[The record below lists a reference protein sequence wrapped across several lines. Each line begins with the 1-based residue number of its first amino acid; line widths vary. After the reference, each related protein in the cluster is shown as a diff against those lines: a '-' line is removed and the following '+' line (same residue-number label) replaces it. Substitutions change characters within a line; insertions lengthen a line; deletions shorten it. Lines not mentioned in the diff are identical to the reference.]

1 MTKLTQQQ
9 RRDKKKQTHNNFE
22 SHVSEYEDFVSSNIK
37 SVYPNVN
44 IINMTSDI
52 ELSENVC
59 SNTKKLVEF
68 TKDDNNI
75 IAVYNIN
82 TINFTNFYSCYM
94 TLTDMPSYTWPKIN
108 VDCVVMLVRSNGVI
122 LVPKPT
128 AINSETF
135 KDGLKSYLKPRIK
148 ECHICFHKF
157 IFKEKKV
164 SCCNCQMPI
173 CRDCFSTYIKNNSG
187 WCPWCTKHLIFIGL
201 SKTSSMRNEYMKGV
215 FNKFIGDEM
224 IDILTKT
231 NVIIPIDASYL
242 AEKWKTF
249 VLNM

>member
-1 MTKLTQQQ
+1 MTLAIQS
-9 RRDKKKQTHNNFE
+9 F
-22 SHVSEYEDFVSSNIK
+22 SNVI
-37 SVYPNVN
+37 
-44 IINMTSDI
+44 
-52 ELSENVC
+52 
-59 SNTKKLVEF
+59 SNAKKLIDY

-75 IAVYNIN
+75 IMAYNIN
-82 TINFTNFYSCYM
+82 TLNFAKFYSCYM
-94 TLTDMPSYTWPKIN
+94 SLKNVPVHTWPKIN
-108 VDCVVMLVRSNGVI
+108 ENCLVMLVRSNGVI

-128 AINSETF
+128 ADNSETF

-173 CRDCFSTYIKNNSG
+173 CRDCFSSYIKINSG

-201 SKTSSMRNEYMKGV
+201 SKTSSMRNEYMAGV